1 MSADAQADRIAR
13 RIHVKGKVQGVF
25 FRAWMVE
32 QATELGL
39 DGWVRNRHDGSVEAV
54 FSGAPEAVAEMEA
67 LCRSGPPG
75 ARVADVTAR
84 DGGDVPTGGAFRILR
99 D

>member
-1 MSADAQADRIAR
+1 MSETRTISVIVTGR
-13 RIHVKGKVQGVF
+13 VQGVSY
-25 FRAWMVE
+25 RAWTQSE
-32 QATELGL
+32 ARARGL
-39 DGWVRNRHDGSVEAV
+39 AGTVRNHDDGSVEAV

-75 ARVADVTAR
+75 ARVADVIAR

>member
-1 MSADAQADRIAR
+1 MSETRTISVIVTGR
-13 RIHVKGKVQGVF
+13 VQGVSY
-25 FRAWMVE
+25 RAWTQSE
-32 QATELGL
+32 ARARGL
-39 DGWVRNRHDGSVEAV
+39 AGTVRTRDDGSAEAV

-67 LCRSGPPG
+67 LGRSGPPG

>member
-1 MSADAQADRIAR
+1 MSETRTISVIVTGR
-13 RIHVKGKVQGVF
+13 VQGVSY
-25 FRAWMVE
+25 RAWTQSE
-32 QATELGL
+32 ARARGL
-39 DGWVRNRHDGSVEAV
+39 AGSVRNREDGSVEAV

-75 ARVADVTAR
+75 ARVTDIAVRA
-84 DGGDVPTGGAFRILR
+84 GGAVPAGGAFRILR